1 LLRTESTA
9 RLDQLLDE
17 IGTIEGVI
25 KTNTSVVLARRID
38 RT

>member
-1 LLRTESTA
+1 
-9 RLDQLLDE
+9 LLDE